1 MEGHMSLAAYVAEDG
16 RVGHQRVGPVKACC
30 PSYGYGSGWL
40 GVVGVWVG
48 AYPPRSREMR
58 NGIEG
63 FRGAGKKGNGITF
76 EMKIKKIFNKN

>member
-1 MEGHMSLAAYVAEDG
+1 
-16 RVGHQRVGPVKACC
+16 
-30 PSYGYGSGWL
+30 
-40 GVVGVWVG
+40 VGVGGWVG